1 MGCLRSLLTQIG
13 CLVFFIVAGALAF
26 VYREQVT
33 EAYRRLRGLPVR
45 VEVVYVAPLA
55 GDAESAAAKL
65 EQLRRRGAPA
75 FVDLTAAEVAGLIAA
90 ALDSAGV
97 RGFDSVRVA
106 LGDGELLV
114 RGSLETRGIP
124 REVLGPLRG
133 AIDLREPLSFGGPL
147 ASDSA
152 GRLTWTLTA
161 LSVRDFPFPRAT
173 IPALLRALRIRGADG
188 AVVPVPAPA
197 GVGDVRVSP
206 RMVRAYRSI
215 PR

>member
-1 MGCLRSLLTQIG
+1 MGCLRSLFTQIG

-65 EQLRRRGAPA
+65 EQLRRRGGPA

-106 LGDGELLV
+106 LGNGELLV

-133 AIDLREPLSFGGPL
+133 AIDPRESLSFGGPL

-173 IPALLRALRIRGADG
+173 IPALLRALRIRGANG

-206 RMVRAYRSI
+206 RMVRAYRSS